1 MFALFCFSVILGKIM
16 KVTLGQKG
24 NRSRKQQV
32 LIEECDLDNLEK
44 TMALIIWPAL
54 VYFKENTDG
63 VIQIENQ
70 HLPTDLQYSYPRNVK
85 DFKPNHEKML
95 TKQYEYAMNEM
106 IWGFKQ
112 IAQDQPDAP
121 NEHSN
126 EHQQY
131 LDRIQK
137 ACEMYGFYFRGFW
150 N

>member
-1 MFALFCFSVILGKIM
+1 M

-95 TKQYEYAMNEM
+95 SKQYEYAM
-106 IWGFKQ
+106 KL
-112 IAQDQPDAP
+112 
-121 NEHSN
+121 
-126 EHQQY
+126 Y
-131 LDRIQK
+131 L
-137 ACEMYGFYFRGFW
+137 
-150 N
+150 